1 MKPVIL
7 TLALAVP
14 VMSYADTAQEIE
26 ALIQKNMTYTES
38 ENVEAVMSTMH
49 SDSLY
54 YQATVQMLQQL
65 FSVHDLSYTLMSYK
79 FVAEEGGYAYARII
93 QRTEKVEGP
102 DFRDNDL
109 ESLQVFKQEDG
120 EWKLW
125 SQANLRIEYL

>member
-26 ALIQKNMTYTES
+26 ALIQKNVAYTES

-49 SDSLY
+49 SDSLS
-54 YQATVQMLQQL
+54 YQATLQMLQQL
-65 FSVHDLSYTLMSYK
+65 FPVYDLSYTLLSYK
-79 FVAEEGGYAYARII
+79 FVGEEGGYAYARII

-102 DFRDNDL
+102 DFRDNDV
-109 ESLQVFKQEDG
+109 EALQVFKQEDG